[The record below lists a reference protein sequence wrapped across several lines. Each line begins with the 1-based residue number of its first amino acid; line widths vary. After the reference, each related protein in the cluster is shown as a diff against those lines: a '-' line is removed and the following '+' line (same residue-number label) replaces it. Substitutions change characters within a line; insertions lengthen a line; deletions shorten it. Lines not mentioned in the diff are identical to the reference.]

1 VGETREIILPLRSAP
16 GSIRRVTQVRGKLLV
31 SSLASVKGVSRFDD
45 YMRVCPPPTRAYF
58 NEALAQEWAPIDVAL
73 GHYLALDRLEL
84 TPREQMSMGEEVAR
98 RVQVSILG
106 TLARLSTSA
115 GVTPWTALAQ
125 FQKLWDRI
133 FDAGDVQVI
142 KTGRKDAIVEAYANP
157 LFASRFFCN
166 ACRGHVVVATQLFC
180 TRSFARDFTKENERI
195 TIRVSWA

>member
-1 VGETREIILPLRSAP
+1 MHEVFLAMRSAP
-16 GSIRRVTQVRGKLLV
+16 AAVRRVTKVRGKLLV
-31 SSLASVKGVSRFDD
+31 SSLASVKGAGRLDD
-45 YMRVCPPPTRAYF
+45 YLRLSPPQTRAYF
-58 NEALAQEWAPIDVAL
+58 DDALAQEWAPIEVAL

-84 TPREQMSMGEEVAR
+84 SPREQVAMGEEVAR
-98 RVQVSILG
+98 RVQVSLLG